1 MSGDMQSDAT
11 SAGGDAFAGRVST
24 ASFQVRLHGRGGQ
37 GTVTG
42 AEMLSVAA
50 FEDGLYA
57 QAFPSF
63 GSERMGA
70 PVEAY
75 CRIGRSIIRTREPV
89 SQPDVII
96 IQDPTLLGQVNLFG
110 GLRNDGFVLINS
122 VENVGDLG
130 LGDEVEELR
139 RERFLSVPATEIARE
154 HLGRTTPNSALLGG
168 FAAMTGVVSL
178 EAVNAAIRHRFTGA
192 LGEAN
197 VAAAAAAYDYVRHE
211 IQEMDHAAAD

>member
-1 MSGDMQSDAT
+1 MSENMQSGVT
-11 SAGGDAFAGRVST
+11 STRGDAFAGRD
-24 ASFQVRLHGRGGQ
+24 AKAAYQVRLHGRGGQ

-75 CRIGRSIIRTREPV
+75 CRIGRNVIRTREPV
-89 SQPDVII
+89 SQPDVVI

-110 GLRNDGFVLINS
+110 GLQGDGYVLLNS
-122 VENVGDLG
+122 VENVGDLD
-130 LGDEVEELR
+130 LGDAVVGLR
-139 RERFLSVPATEIARE
+139 RERFLSLPATEIARE

-168 FAAMTGVVSL
+168 FAAMTGVVSI
-178 EAVNAAIRHRFTGA
+178 EAVNGAIRHRFAGA

-197 VAAAAAAYDYVRHE
+197 VAAAAAAYDYVLHE
-211 IQEMDHAAAD
+211 IQEMDHAATD